1 MIHFGS
7 GGGLKSCSFTF
18 EFSADRSPPVRINRP
33 QPSATG
39 TRVSCQGSVRRKF
52 KRVVIEFG
60 NLKFVGRIKHPN
72 IVIRMFGGDKYDEMF
87 RNVNR
92 GTRSM
97 APPGCSGAR
106 IERDNTR
113 GFQSIS
119 ANNLWEQGVIEYS
132 FVSDTS
138 DPILNSKAVYNDTR
152 IGLSRRDLRV
162 MIKAMQAI
170 MEVTC
175 IRFQEVTPEPNKK
188 WLLLMKE
195 GNARECHREYIK
207 ANLSSVEVTINNNSL
222 GRIFEGNWDGE
233 CFDGAYAT
241 LGAWEPSVM
250 ISSQM
255 NIKDNVWDVS
265 LFIHE
270 FLHTLGIDH
279 TQKRPGK
286 SNLDIITVTIL
297 HITSF
302 TDRDEHINVLYNNI
316 RPNADALS
324 QYDKCTESYCKTHG
338 TAYDCSSIMH
348 YRSVVY
354 GNKHYI
360 NNN

>member
-1 MIHFGS
+1 M
-7 GGGLKSCSFTF
+7 
-18 EFSADRSPPVRINRP
+18 
-33 QPSATG
+33 
-39 TRVSCQGSVRRKF
+39 SCQGSVTRKI

-60 NLKFVGRIKHPN
+60 NLKFVGRIKHPD

-138 DPILNSKAVYNDTR
+138 DPILNSIAVYNDTK
-152 IGLSRRDLRV
+152 IGLSRSDLEV
-162 MIKAMQAI
+162 MIKAMHAI

-233 CFDGAYAT
+233 CFGGAYAT
-241 LGAWEPSVM
+241 LGAWQPSVM
-250 ISSQM
+250 VVSQM
-255 NIKDNVWDVS
+255 DIEDNSWDVG

-270 FLHTLGIDH
+270 FLHALGIGH
-279 TQKRPGK
+279 TQNRPGT
-286 SNLDIITVTIL
+286 SNICL
-297 HITSF
+297 
-302 TDRDEHINVLYNNI
+302 R
-316 RPNADALS
+316 
-324 QYDKCTESYCKTHG
+324 
-338 TAYDCSSIMH
+338 SIH
-348 YRSVVY
+348 VDPDVVCVCVC
-354 GNKHYI
+354 
-360 NNN
+360 